1 MIRRRM
7 IRNQGMRIVLVKSR
21 KEESKPT
28 RAVNARSGTR
38 TGKIGEDPG
47 VTGSVGRAVKRRRN
61 TKTIAVVGGLKGA
74 SHTTEKVIGSTEN
87 DIEAPQGIEE
97 GTGMAIE
104 RGHHVHVHVRQESI
118 DIGNRDI
125 ITDLPSGGGRDHQ
138 NRTEKSLI
146 DPTDTDDVLPRLK
159 MEIQR

>member
-1 MIRRRM
+1 M

-61 TKTIAVVGGLKGA
+61 SKTIAVVGGLKGA

-104 RGHHVHVHVRQESI
+104 RGDHVHVHVHVRQESI
-118 DIGNRDI
+118 DIGSRNT

-138 NRTEKSLI
+138 NRTEISLI